1 MNNNVYENNMKFL
14 PLLKF
19 LEKNKKIIISIFLIV
34 VFIIGYTIVNN
45 QLTKKNNSEASKI
58 YTSFFNE
65 ISSENPDYE
74 LLEQTLNNLL
84 ESYGNSGYAQIALL
98 NKASLDARNNN
109 FEESLNN
116 FQKLVGI
123 TDAIN
128 GNKIYNKIA
137 RVSAAR
143 ILSSEKKYDEA
154 LDMIEKF
161 SSESTNGY
169 IHELT
174 GDILLKQ
181 NKIDLSLAQY
191 NKALEKYNDETS
203 KSIISMKIANI
214 GKKVD
219 K

>member
-1 MNNNVYENNMKFL
+1 MNNNVYENNMRFL

-34 VFIIGYTIVNN
+34 VFIIGYTIFNN
-45 QLTKKNNSEASKI
+45 QLTKKNNAEASKI

-74 LLEQTLNNLL
+74 LVEKTLNNLL
-84 ESYGNSGYAQIALL
+84 ETYGTSGYAQIALL

-109 FEESLNN
+109 FEQSLNN
-116 FQKLVGI
+116 FQKLVSI
-123 TDAIN
+123 TDGVN

-143 ILSSEKKYDEA
+143 ILASEKKYDEA
-154 LDMIEKF
+154 LDMIAKF

-181 NKIDLSLAQY
+181 NKTDLSLAQY

-214 GKKVD
+214 GNKVD
-219 K
+219 E

>member
-109 FEESLNN
+109 FEKSLNN
-116 FQKLVGI
+116 FQKLVSI
-123 TDAIN
+123 TEGRN

-154 LDMIEKF
+154 HDMIEKF

>member
-109 FEESLNN
+109 FEKSLNN
-116 FQKLVGI
+116 FQKLVSI
-123 TDAIN
+123 TDGSN

>member
-109 FEESLNN
+109 FEKSLNN
-116 FQKLVGI
+116 FKKLVSI
-123 TDAIN
+123 TDGRN

>member
-109 FEESLNN
+109 FEKSLNN
-116 FQKLVGI
+116 FQKLVSI
-123 TDAIN
+123 TDGRN

-203 KSIISMKIANI
+203 KSIISMKIANL

>member
-1 MNNNVYENNMKFL
+1 MNNNVYENNMRFL

-34 VFIIGYTIVNN
+34 VFIIGYTIFNN
-45 QLTKKNNSEASKI
+45 QLTKKNNAEASKI

-74 LLEQTLNNLL
+74 LVEKTLNNLL
-84 ESYGNSGYAQIALL
+84 ETYGTSGYAQIALL

-109 FEESLNN
+109 FEQSLNN
-116 FQKLVGI
+116 FQKLVSI
-123 TDAIN
+123 TDGKS

-143 ILSSEKKYDEA
+143 ILASEKKYDEA

-161 SSESTNGY
+161 SSEPTNGY

-181 NKIDLSLAQY
+181 NKTDLSLAQY
-191 NKALEKYNDETS
+191 NKAIEKYNDETS

-214 GKKVD
+214 GNKVD
-219 K
+219 E

>member
-109 FEESLNN
+109 FEKSLNN
-116 FQKLVGI
+116 FQKLVSI
-123 TDAIN
+123 TDGRN

-174 GDILLKQ
+174 GDILNKQ

>member
-109 FEESLNN
+109 FEKSLNN
-116 FQKLVGI
+116 FQKLVSI
-123 TDAIN
+123 TDGRN

-154 LDMIEKF
+154 LDMIDKF

>member
-109 FEESLNN
+109 FEKSLNN
-116 FQKLVGI
+116 FQKLVSI
-123 TDAIN
+123 TDGRN

-143 ILSSEKKYDEA
+143 ILASENKYDEA

-161 SSESTNGY
+161 TSESTNGY

-174 GDILLKQ
+174 GDILHKQ
-181 NKIDLSLAQY
+181 NKTDLSLAQY

-203 KSIISMKIANI
+203 KSIISMKIANL

>member
-1 MNNNVYENNMKFL
+1 MNNNVYENNMRFL

-19 LEKNKKIIISIFLIV
+19 LEKNKKIIISIFLVV
-34 VFIIGYTIVNN
+34 VFTIGYTIFNN
-45 QLTKKNNSEASKI
+45 QLTKKNNAEASKI

-74 LLEQTLNNLL
+74 LVEKTLNNLL
-84 ESYGNSGYAQIALL
+84 ETYGTSGYAQIALL

-109 FEESLNN
+109 FEQSLNN
-116 FQKLVGI
+116 FQKLVSI
-123 TDAIN
+123 TDGVN

-143 ILSSEKKYDEA
+143 ILASEKKYDEA

-161 SSESTNGY
+161 SSEPTNGY

-181 NKIDLSLAQY
+181 NKTDLSLAQY
-191 NKALEKYNDETS
+191 NKAIEKYNDETS

-214 GKKVD
+214 GNKVD

>member
-1 MNNNVYENNMKFL
+1 MNNNVYENNMKIL
-14 PLLKF
+14 PLLKY

-109 FEESLNN
+109 FEKSLNN
-116 FQKLVGI
+116 FQKLVSI
-123 TDAIN
+123 TDGRN

>member
-45 QLTKKNNSEASKI
+45 QLTKKINSEASKI

-109 FEESLNN
+109 FEKSLNN
-116 FQKLVGI
+116 FQKLVSI
-123 TDAIN
+123 TDGRN

>member
-84 ESYGNSGYAQIALL
+84 ENYGNSGYAQIALL

-109 FEESLNN
+109 FEKSLNN
-116 FQKLVGI
+116 FQKLVSI
-123 TDAIN
+123 TDGRN

>member
-19 LEKNKKIIISIFLIV
+19 IEKNKKILISIVVIVVLIIS
-34 VFIIGYTIVNN
+34 YTIINN
-45 QLTKKNNSEASKI
+45 QLTKKYNAEASKI
-58 YTSFFNE
+58 YTSFFDE
-65 ISSENPDYE
+65 ISSENPDYSLAE
-74 LLEQTLNNLL
+74 EILNNLL
-84 ESYGNSGYAQIALL
+84 DDYSSSGYAQIALL
-98 NKASLDARNNN
+98 NQASLDARNNN
-109 FEESLNN
+109 FEQSLNN
-116 FQKLVGI
+116 FQKLVSI
-123 TDAIN
+123 TDGSN

-143 ILSSEKKYDEA
+143 ILASQKKYDEA

-181 NKIDLSLAQY
+181 NKTDLSLAQY
-191 NKALEKYNDETS
+191 KKALEKYNDETS
-203 KSIISMKIANI
+203 KLIISMKIANL

-219 K
+219 

>member
-1 MNNNVYENNMKFL
+1 MNNNVYENNMRFL

-19 LEKNKKIIISIFLIV
+19 LEKNKKIIISIFLVV
-34 VFIIGYTIVNN
+34 VFIIGYTIFNN
-45 QLTKKNNSEASKI
+45 QLTKKNNAEASKI

-74 LLEQTLNNLL
+74 LVEKTLNNLL
-84 ESYGNSGYAQIALL
+84 ETYGTSGYTQIALL

-109 FEESLNN
+109 FEQSLNN
-116 FQKLVGI
+116 FQKLVSI
-123 TDAIN
+123 TDGVN

-143 ILSSEKKYDEA
+143 ILASEKKYDEA
-154 LDMIEKF
+154 LDMIAKF

-181 NKIDLSLAQY
+181 NKTDLSLAQY
-191 NKALEKYNDETS
+191 TKALEKYNDETS

-214 GKKVD
+214 GNKVD

>member
-98 NKASLDARNNN
+98 NKASFDARNNN
-109 FEESLNN
+109 FEKSLNN
-116 FQKLVGI
+116 FQKLVSI
-123 TDAIN
+123 TDGRN

>member
-109 FEESLNN
+109 FEKSLNN
-116 FQKLVGI
+116 FQKLVSI
-123 TDAIN
+123 TDGRN

-174 GDILLKQ
+174 GDNLLKQ

>member
-109 FEESLNN
+109 FEKSLNN
-116 FQKLVGI
+116 FQKLVSI
-123 TDAIN
+123 TDGRN

-154 LDMIEKF
+154 LAMIEKF

-181 NKIDLSLAQY
+181 NKTDLSLSQY
-191 NKALEKYNDETS
+191 EKALEKYNDETS
-203 KSIISMKIANI
+203 KSIISMKIANL
-214 GKKVD
+214 GKNVD

>member
-1 MNNNVYENNMKFL
+1 MDNNVYDNNMKFL
-14 PLLKF
+14 PFLKF
-19 LEKNKKIIISIFLIV
+19 LEKNKRIIISILLIV
-34 VFIIGYTIVNN
+34 VFVVSYKIINN
-45 QLTKKNNSEASKI
+45 QLTKKNNAEASII
-58 YTSFFNE
+58 YTSFYDE
-65 ISSENPDYE
+65 ISSENPDYALVE
-74 LLEQTLNNLL
+74 ETLNNLL
-84 ESYGNSGYAQIALL
+84 NAYGSSGYAQIALL

-109 FEESLNN
+109 FEESLNS
-116 FQKLVGI
+116 FQKLVSI
-123 TDAIN
+123 TDGRN

-143 ILSSEKKYDEA
+143 ILASENKYDEA

-161 SSESTNGY
+161 TSESTNGY

-174 GDILLKQ
+174 GDILHKQ
-181 NKIDLSLAQY
+181 NKTDLSLAQY

-203 KSIISMKIANI
+203 KSIISMKIANL

>member
-1 MNNNVYENNMKFL
+1 MNNNVYENNMKIL
-14 PLLKF
+14 TLLKF

-109 FEESLNN
+109 FEKSLNN
-116 FQKLVGI
+116 FQKLVSI
-123 TDAIN
+123 TDGRN

>member
-45 QLTKKNNSEASKI
+45 QLTKKNNLEASKI

-109 FEESLNN
+109 FEKSLNN
-116 FQKLVGI
+116 FQKLVSI
-123 TDAIN
+123 TDGRN